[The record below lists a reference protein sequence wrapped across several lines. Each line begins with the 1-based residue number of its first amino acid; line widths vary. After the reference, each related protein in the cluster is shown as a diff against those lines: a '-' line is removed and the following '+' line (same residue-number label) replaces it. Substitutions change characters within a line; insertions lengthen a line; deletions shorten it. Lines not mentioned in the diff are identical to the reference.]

1 MIRWIAVATMAGLIA
16 GGTAGWLVPAG
27 AQTGDDNAIW
37 RAAGIVP
44 FPRPLQAP
52 PLQLADLSGKPVD
65 LQHFRGRLVMLYF
78 WATW

>member
-1 MIRWIAVATMAGLIA
+1 MIRWVAATALVGLVA
-16 GGTAGWLVPAG
+16 GGAAGWIAPAG
-27 AQTGDDNAIW
+27 AQTGVEDAIW

-52 PLQLADLSGKPVD
+52 PFQLADLSGKPVD
-65 LQHFRGRLVMLYF
+65 LHQFRGRLVMLYF